1 MSTKKHV
8 LPFPPTRSHLEK
20 INLGLFLNFK
30 SVKCPESGK
39 EKNRKSGH
47 LKIPG
52 QPEPDVMS
60 GWALVHLQERGG
72 KAKGR
77 MVTHFQS
84 HLFSF
89 TISFFLSLSLS
100 FNAQI
105 KSQKIDPMPKIGLL
119 DRSRE
124 RSADPNIKYYMA
136 GLFLDWLKSYFQ
148 WKQTSR
154 GLTLKLAQNVI
165 KFEAAANA
173 KEL

>member
-1 MSTKKHV
+1 MLNVRSPGRKKKG
-8 LPFPPTRSHLEK
+8 S
-20 INLGLFLNFK
+20 
-30 SVKCPESGK
+30 PE
-39 EKNRKSGH
+39 SGH

-148 WKQTSR
+148 RRSRLHLIILLESILCSKHKIRVNKTFHQTWIFYDSMTFTFTK
-154 GLTLKLAQNVI
+154 GLP
-165 KFEAAANA
+165 
-173 KEL
+173 

>member
-1 MSTKKHV
+1 MERFSENFDDKAVTYLIFFVGMHSIQI
-8 LPFPPTRSHLEK
+8 LCNLHLD
-20 INLGLFLNFK
+20 IFAT
-30 SVKCPESGK
+30 V
-39 EKNRKSGH
+39 
-47 LKIPG
+47 
-52 QPEPDVMS
+52 
-60 GWALVHLQERGG
+60 VHLQERGG

-136 GLFLDWLKSYFQ
+136 GLFLD
-148 WKQTSR
+148 
-154 GLTLKLAQNVI
+154 
-165 KFEAAANA
+165 
-173 KEL
+173 

>member
-1 MSTKKHV
+1 M
-8 LPFPPTRSHLEK
+8 
-20 INLGLFLNFK
+20 
-30 SVKCPESGK
+30 
-39 EKNRKSGH
+39 
-47 LKIPG
+47 
-52 QPEPDVMS
+52 
-60 GWALVHLQERGG
+60 VHLQERGG

-136 GLFLDWLKSYFQ
+136 GLFLDSLKSYFQ
-148 WKQTSR
+148 SR
-154 GLTLKLAQNVI
+154 SRLRLIILLKLILCSKQNICVNKTSI
-165 KFEAAANA
+165 LCDSIVNLQYVNVA
-173 KEL
+173 KCQWY

>member
-1 MSTKKHV
+1 MINHPIVPQFNIEDCQISCNHHI
-8 LPFPPTRSHLEK
+8 LWADFNSIQILCNLHLD
-20 INLGLFLNFK
+20 IFAT
-30 SVKCPESGK
+30 V
-39 EKNRKSGH
+39 
-47 LKIPG
+47 
-52 QPEPDVMS
+52 
-60 GWALVHLQERGG
+60 VHLQERGG

-148 WKQTSR
+148 WKQTSI
-154 GLTLKLAQNVI
+154 GTKCDQVWGCS
-165 KFEAAANA
+165 
-173 KEL
+173 